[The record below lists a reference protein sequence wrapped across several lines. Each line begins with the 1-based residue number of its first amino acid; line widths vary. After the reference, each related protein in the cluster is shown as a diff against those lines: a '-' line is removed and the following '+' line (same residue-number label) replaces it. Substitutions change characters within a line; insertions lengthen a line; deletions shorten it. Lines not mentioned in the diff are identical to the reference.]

1 MKLIIHL
8 LCVFALLSGCTSDA
22 KVQGAKEI
30 AKQEQKAKQWVTEM
44 MSRAPQTDIFMLN
57 GSIYLLA
64 EDVQV
69 SRLKDNYLGAITEIY
84 TPGADFKENMASK
97 LPLETK
103 IFSSDKIDHV
113 VAVVG
118 DQERIYRRVL
128 PSAYSFHHRFRSFHQ
143 ELSCF
148 LPSGSL
154 LSVALLAG
162 PQYSVGSVP
171 STKAS
176 IRLLGQPSLASFP
189 VSGSM

>member
-1 MKLIIHL
+1 MKLIIRL
-8 LCVFALLSGCTSDA
+8 LCIFVLLSGCSFDA
-22 KVQGAKEI
+22 KVQGAKKI
-30 AKQEQKAKQWVTEM
+30 AIQEQKAREWAAELM
-44 MSRAPQTDIFMLN
+44 NRAPQTDLFMLN

-64 EDVQV
+64 EEAQA
-69 SRLKDNYLGAITEIY
+69 SRVKDNGLGTITKIY
-84 TPGADFKENMASK
+84 TPWADFNENMASK

-113 VAVVG
+113 VAVVE

-148 LPSGSL
+148 LPSASL